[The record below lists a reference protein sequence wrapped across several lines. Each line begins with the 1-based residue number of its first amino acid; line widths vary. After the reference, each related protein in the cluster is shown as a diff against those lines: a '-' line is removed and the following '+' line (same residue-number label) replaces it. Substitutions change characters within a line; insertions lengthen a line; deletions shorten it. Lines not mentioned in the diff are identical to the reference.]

1 VLKVVKKWY
10 LLHFSVD
17 RHQKVVREMEIN
29 VDYMS
34 VVLQHLPTIY
44 DARLADDIQSIEI
57 SFDNQIKS
65 IMEDIKKMVH
75 ALGKTHMRNFL

>member
-1 VLKVVKKWY
+1 
-10 LLHFSVD
+10 
-17 RHQKVVREMEIN
+17 MEIN